1 MGFEI
6 QFRRKAVNIIEDSDS
21 DAGSTKE
28 TNSLNST
35 EKVTIDYNFIIIK
48 YMLNYN
54 INNNEILKIIKYKYI

>member
-1 MGFEI
+1 MGSEI

-21 DAGSTKE
+21 DAGSIKE